1 MINQKQIALE
11 IENLNSLKILIETYE
26 EIAALRMRKIRSTVL
41 QSRDFNRGLNEVFHQ
56 LKVSYQ
62 NQIRSLVTNKKVKDI
77 EKLSFI
83 KRNGKTIYVFLSANT
98 RLYGNIVQETFLKL
112 QEYLEHIPADV
123 AIIGRLGRKQ
133 FESSFPNTPFQFF
146 EFPDTQVEKVQL
158 ENLIQ
163 TLIQYEKIY
172 IFYGRFETISQQ
184 KPSILDVYG
193 EEAFE
198 AKRTKTA
205 DVKYI
210 FEPSLQEIMIFFE
223 KEIFASIV
231 EQTLRESEL
240 AKFAARMIELDSAS
254 ENIKGDLKKVKL
266 LGRISK
272 HRSEN
277 KKQQEATTA
286 TLYFNR

>member
-1 MINQKQIALE
+1 MINQKQIQLE
-11 IENLNSLKILIETYE
+11 VENLNSLKVLIETYE
-26 EIAALRMRKIRSTVL
+26 EIAALRMRKIRKTVL

-56 LKVSYQ
+56 LKISYQ
-62 NQIRSLVTNKKVKDI
+62 NQIKSLITNKKVKDI

-98 RLYGNIVQETFLKL
+98 RLYGNIVQETFFKLK
-112 QEYLEHIPADV
+112 EYLDHTPADV

-133 FESSFPNTPFQFF
+133 FETTYPGVPFHFF

-158 ENLIQ
+158 QNLIQ
-163 TLIQYEKIY
+163 TLIQYEKIL

-198 AKRTKTA
+198 AKRTKTT
-205 DVKYI
+205 DVKYL
-210 FEPSLQEIMIFFE
+210 FEPSLQDIMVFFE

-240 AKFAARMIELDSAS
+240 AKFAARMIELDTAS
-254 ENIKGDLKKVKL
+254 ENIKTDLSKVNL
-266 LGRISK
+266 LSRINK
-272 HRSEN
+272 HRAEN
-277 KKQQEATTA
+277 KKQQEAA
-286 TLYFNR
+286 ISISFFNK

>member
-1 MINQKQIALE
+1 MINQKQVALE
-11 IENLNSLKILIETYE
+11 IESLNNLKTLIETYE
-26 EIAALRMRKIRSTVL
+26 EIAALRMRKIRTTVL

-56 LKVSYQ
+56 LKISYQ
-62 NQIRSLVTNKKVKDI
+62 NQIRTLVTNKKVKDI

-98 RLYGNIVQETFLKL
+98 RLYGNIVQETFAKL
-112 QEYLEHIPADV
+112 QEYMIHTPAEV

-133 FESSFPNTPFQFF
+133 FEAAFPSTPFQFF
-146 EFPDTQVEKVQL
+146 EFPDTTVEKVQIQG
-158 ENLIQ
+158 LIQ
-163 TLIQYEKIY
+163 ALIEYEKIY

-198 AKRTKTA
+198 AKRTKSA

-254 ENIKGDLKKVKL
+254 ENIKSDLKKIQL
-266 LGRISK
+266 LGRINK
-272 HRSEN
+272 HRLEN
-277 KKQQEATTA
+277 KKQQEATIA